1 MKVFTQEDFDLF
13 AKDHA
18 QELINGYGLN
28 DNPEARADV
37 FVASPDLYPL
47 AMAMCSEHTAINM
60 TTVLSNADY
69 ILIRDNDPD
78 LESWHVNIREYDLIT
93 IMIESS
99 IQFPWEVPHDF
110 VPFNQKML
118 EEVTYDLLTYLPD
131 DETREGLRET
141 PKRVAKAWAK
151 WTSGYNVDVPS
162 LLKVFKDGAE
172 DADQMVLVRDIP
184 VYSKCEHHLA
194 DIIGWA
200 DVAYIP
206 NGKVVGL
213 SKLSRVVDA
222 FARRLQVQERMTNQI
237 ADALWDNLNPKGAAV
252 RVRARHM
259 CMESRGVCQQG
270 HHTVTV
276 ALRGAFLE
284 EHKTREEFML
294 AINSP
299 IGV

>member
-1 MKVFTQEDFDLF
+1 MNVTLPEINKFLDDLAGKFDLAANSDENRIVPF
-13 AKDHA
+13 YPASENLLPLVLLLVAKFENASLAEH
-18 QELINGYGLN
+18 
-28 DNPEARADV
+28 PSEA
-37 FVASPDLYPL
+37 
-47 AMAMCSEHTAINM
+47 
-60 TTVLSNADY
+60 TVL
-69 ILIRDNDPD
+69 LMRDTDPD
-78 LESWHVNIREYDLIT
+78 IVSWQSTIQEYDLVLELVWGDKHT
-93 IMIESS
+93 L
-99 IQFPWEVPHDF
+99 PWEVPHDF